1 VSLGFSGDMH
11 IADIR
16 AKEAKRPFSIA
27 YHLSKE
33 GNLVW
38 ADILAIPADA
48 PHPQAALALIDFVL
62 RPEIAASA
70 ATDTGFSTANKAAL
84 ALLDAKLRED
94 PNLYPSQEAQKH
106 FHLPTALDQKALKMW
121 SKAWNRAK
129 GLE

>member
-1 VSLGFSGDMH
+1 
-11 IADIR
+11 
-16 AKEAKRPFSIA
+16 
-27 YHLSKE
+27 
-33 GNLVW
+33 
-38 ADILAIPADA
+38 
-48 PHPQAALALIDFVL
+48 VL
-62 RPEIAASA
+62 RPDIAASA